1 MAFLAGL
8 VKEGRLIPSDQ
19 DGPSATFH
27 DPCYLGRYNGILEAP
42 RELVR
47 SATGAQP
54 VEMAAHR
61 SAGFCCGGGGGM
73 SFAEEPPEQRV
84 NRERARQAL
93 ATDAE
98 VVSVACPFCMTMLE
112 DGVGAL
118 AGDREV
124 KVKDVAELL
133 E

>member
-1 MAFLAGL
+1 LNPS
-8 VKEGRLIPSDQ
+8 GR
-19 DGPSATFH
+19 DGPRATFH
-27 DPCYLGRYNGILEAP
+27 DPCYLGRYNGIFDAP

-47 SATGAQP
+47 RATGGPP

-61 SAGFCCGGGGGM
+61 RAGFCCGGGGGM
-73 SFAEEPPEQRV
+73 SFAEEPPEMRV

-93 ATDAE
+93 ATDAD

-118 AGDREV
+118 AGGREV
-124 KVKDVAELL
+124 TVKDVAELL
-133 E
+133 RDAVTPTEAN